1 MSMGIIGHG
10 VDIVEISRISELIE
24 AHGDRFLTRCFTDGE
39 RKYADTGQKRR
50 AERYAARFAAK
61 EAVLK
66 VIGTG
71 WRDGISWR
79 DIDIIREPSGQPKLE
94 ISGRCAEIAKKL
106 GIVSWNV
113 SLSHTDKIAIASVIG
128 CDE

>member
-1 MSMGIIGHG
+1 MRIIGHG
-10 VDIVEISRISELIE
+10 IDIVEINRISELLE

-39 RKYADTGQKRR
+39 RKYAETGRKRR
-50 AERYAARFAAK
+50 AERYAARFACK

-79 DIDIIREPSGQPKLE
+79 DIDVKREPSGQPQIA
-94 ISGRCAEIAKKL
+94 ISGRCAEIANNL
-106 GIVSWNV
+106 GIVSWHV

-128 CDE
+128 CGD

>member
-1 MSMGIIGHG
+1 MRIIGHG
-10 VDIVEISRISELIE
+10 IDIVEIIRISELLE
-24 AHGDRFLTRCFTDGE
+24 AHGERFLTRCFTDGE
-39 RKYADTGQKRR
+39 RRYAETGRKRR
-50 AERYAARFAAK
+50 AERYAARFACK

-79 DIDIIREPSGQPKLE
+79 DIDVLREPSGQPQIA
-94 ISGRCAEIAKKL
+94 ISGRCAEIAQKL

-113 SLSHTDKIAIASVIG
+113 SLSHTDKVAIASVIG
-128 CDE
+128 CGD